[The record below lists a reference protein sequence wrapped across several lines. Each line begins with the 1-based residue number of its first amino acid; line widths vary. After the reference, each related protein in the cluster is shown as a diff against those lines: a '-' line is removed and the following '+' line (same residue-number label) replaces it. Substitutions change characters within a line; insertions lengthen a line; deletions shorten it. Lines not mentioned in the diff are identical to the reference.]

1 MSSNGHPPPSSVR
14 NGGGNGRP
22 ARVDGRAFTVSGQNM
37 LQIAVPPGTPVE
49 AERAIER
56 LLELTS
62 VLARRAS
69 QLQEALDSRIVI
81 EQAKGVLAE
90 RYQIDVEDAF
100 RLLRRAAR
108 SNRVR
113 IHDVAARVVASP
125 TTPPEFSVVGLP
137 HLLKH

>member
-1 MSSNGHPPPSSVR
+1 VSSNGYRQPL
-14 NGGGNGRP
+14 NGRDGRA
-22 ARVDGRAFTVSGQNM
+22 ARVDGRAFTAPAQNL

-69 QLQEALDSRIVI
+69 QLQEALDSRVVI
-81 EQAKGVLAE
+81 EQAKGILAE
-90 RYQIDVEDAF
+90 RYHIGVEDAF
-100 RLLRRAAR
+100 RLLRRTAR

-113 IHDVAARVVASP
+113 IHEIAARVVSSP
-125 TTPPEFSVVGLP
+125 TTPPEFAVVGLP
-137 HLLKH
+137 DLLNR